1 MNIRVAALLASCI
14 ALVVTPV
21 AADGPLHTIDLQPQ
35 ANHRL
40 DDDFQPG
47 TYPGDNL
54 SEMKRGIHDMAE
66 IPFRIDDRLIE
77 VAGKFIPDRP
87 QRVEGIRVDR
97 RVEKVYFL
105 QGARW
110 GAYGEQGDSVGHWI
124 PDGTPIGYYEVN
136 YADAETVSIP
146 IVYGV
151 DVRDWWSIWDDSK
164 PTKRGKVVWTGI
176 NPHLRTR
183 SEAQHT
189 EKPLRLYM
197 NAWENPHPKSLITSI
212 NLVSLNQTAT
222 PFCVAVTVEE
232 VARPAA
238 DDIGDLADN
247 IEQLR
252 GDIQQLQAKI
262 DGRQR
267 PKRPSAGGFVDDFVG
282 SYHRAWSVLNRNPR
296 NVTLTKPPGML
307 TITTEAGGIWKTF
320 DEAKNIF
327 VIDNP
332 IAGDADFVMTTR
344 LVGFDPEA
352 NYNQAGLICL
362 NDADNYVKCV
372 LQWDDNQ
379 GGRAL
384 CSLREKGGEDL
395 STDHIGLD
403 EALDEVWLRIVK
415 RGSRYVTAASV
426 DGQHYRIIGDET
438 WDDGRMAK
446 VGLIAKN
453 GAPDTAPDLDASFDF
468 FEIEPLDE
476 AEAVLFLPRI
486 HPEIEPGTP

>member
-1 MNIRVAALLASCI
+1 MDRRQPSLENPIRV
-14 ALVVTPV
+14 
-21 AADGPLHTIDLQPQ
+21 QQ
-35 ANHRL
+35 
-40 DDDFQPG
+40 
-47 TYPGDNL
+47 
-54 SEMKRGIHDMAE
+54 
-66 IPFRIDDRLIE
+66 
-77 VAGKFIPDRP
+77 
-87 QRVEGIRVDR
+87 
-97 RVEKVYFL
+97 
-105 QGARW
+105 
-110 GAYGEQGDSVGHWI
+110 
-124 PDGTPIGYYEVN
+124 
-136 YADAETVSIP
+136 
-146 IVYGV
+146 
-151 DVRDWWSIWDDSK
+151 
-164 PTKRGKVVWTGI
+164 
-176 NPHLRTR
+176 
-183 SEAQHT
+183 T

-197 NAWENPHPKSLITSI
+197 NAWENPHPKSLVTSI

-238 DDIGDLADN
+238 EEISKLADS

-252 GDIQQLQAKI
+252 SDIQQMQAKI
-262 DGRQR
+262 DGKQR
-267 PKRPSAGGFVDDFVG
+267 PQRPSVGGFVDDFVG
-282 SYHRAWSVLNRNPR
+282 SYSRDWSVLNRNPR
-296 NVTLTKPPGML
+296 NATLTKRPGML

-320 DEAKNIF
+320 DEAKNVF

-362 NDADNYVKCV
+362 NDTDNYVKCV

-395 STDHIGLD
+395 STHHIQFD

-415 RGSRYVTAASV
+415 QGSRYVAAASV

-453 GAPDTAPDLDASFDF
+453 GASDTAPDLDASFDF

-486 HPEIEPGTP
+486 QPGVEPGTP